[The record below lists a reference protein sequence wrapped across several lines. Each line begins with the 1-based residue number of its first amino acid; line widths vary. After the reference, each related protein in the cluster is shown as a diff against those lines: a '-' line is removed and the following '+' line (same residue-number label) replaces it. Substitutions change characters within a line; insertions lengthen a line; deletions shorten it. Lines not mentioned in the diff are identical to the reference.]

1 MKIEINGLQSKIH
14 QPLTVDELI
23 SSLNYLNKKIAI
35 EVNGEII
42 PRSAY
47 SNKIIVDG
55 DKVEIINAV
64 GGG

>member
-1 MKIEINGLQSKIH
+1 MEIEINGLQMKIH
-14 QPLTVDELI
+14 QSLTVDELI

-42 PRSAY
+42 PRSTY

-55 DKVEIINAV
+55 DKVVIINAV